1 MISLILILG
10 VPAALIILFILIKKS
25 RGGKNY
31 NGVTPLDSGF
41 QSGTG
46 AEETASN
53 NFDGFGG
60 GEFGGGGAEGSW
72 SDSSDSGSSD
82 SGGDGGGGDGGG
94 GD

>member
-1 MISLILILG
+1 MISLILIFG
-10 VPAALIILFILIKKS
+10 VFAALIVLFLIIKNAKS
-25 RGGKNY
+25 RNNY
-31 NGVTPLDSGF
+31 SNSTPLDSGF
-41 QSGTG
+41 QSNAG
-46 AEETASN
+46 ETSSN

-72 SDSSDSGSSD
+72 GDTGSSD

>member
-1 MISLILILG
+1 MISLIFIFG
-10 VPAALIILFILIKKS
+10 VFAALIVLFLIFKNAKS
-25 RGGKNY
+25 RNNY
-31 NGVTPLDSGF
+31 SNSTPLDSGF
-41 QSGTG
+41 QSNGG
-46 AEETASN
+46 ETASN

-60 GEFGGGGAEGSW
+60 GNFGGGGAEGSW